1 MRYSA
6 SPVNPDFLIPMSAT
20 RLSDLLAPYLVPA
33 GTSKIRYFHGR
44 GKTVPELEWLTVD
57 CFAPVLVA
65 TMFRPQTD
73 DTLNA
78 LKDCLGEAMSALQC
92 TSLVIQHRYEGMA
105 ENELVCGELPE
116 SPLASEQGI
125 HYKLDFQRGQNL
137 GFFADMA
144 QGRKWIR
151 DRSDGKKVL
160 NLFSFTCSFS
170 VAALAGGAE
179 SVVNIDLS
187 DAALTLG
194 KQNHALNGFQSA
206 KVHYLPH
213 NIFRSWKKLH
223 SLGRYDIIVIDPPSA
238 QKGSFMVEKDYPKV
252 LRKLHK
258 LLAEESEIL
267 VCMNA
272 PWLDYAWLEKCVA
285 DNLPG
290 ATLVARLPGADGFD
304 EADEPALKT
313 LHYHYSRP
321 PELDS

>member
-1 MRYSA
+1 
-6 SPVNPDFLIPMSAT
+6 MSAP
-20 RLSDLLAPYLVPA
+20 RLSDLLTPYLVPA
-33 GTSKIRYFHGR
+33 KTEKHRYFHGR

-57 CFAPVLVA
+57 LFAPVLVA
-65 TMFRPQTD
+65 TVFREQD
-73 DTLNA
+73 ADTL
-78 LKDCLGEAMSALQC
+78 SALRQC
-92 TSLVIQHRYEGMA
+92 LEAALSPLGCNALVIQHRYDGKA
-105 ENELVCGELPE
+105 DNELVCGELPAIPVAEE
-116 SPLASEQGI
+116 SGLQ
-125 HYKLDFQRGQNL
+125 YKLDFKRGQNL

-144 QGRKWIR
+144 EGRRWIR
-151 DRSDGKKVL
+151 QRAEGKKVL

-194 KQNHALNGFQSA
+194 KQNHAINGFQDA

-258 LLAEESEIL
+258 LLAPEAEVL
-267 VCMNA
+267 ACVNA
-272 PWLDYAWLEKCVA
+272 PWLDYAWLEQCMS

-290 ATLVARLPGADGFD
+290 AERVARLPGAEGFD
-304 EADEPALKT
+304 EAGEPALKAI
-313 LHYHYSRP
+313 HYRYTRP
-321 PELDS
+321 EALDNAKHSPE